1 MNMRNK
7 TCFHRT
13 SFLAVLTLALLLAAC
28 GTSADNLPTAV
39 PTESVA
45 GPTTGAAAGPTTGVT
60 GITTEVAT
68 ATRLPSTDTPTA
80 PPPTNVPEP
89 LPSDTPIPPTASE
102 PGTSRTVPSA
112 TAYGSEILFLR
123 NNTLMAYAVDSGQER
138 MIVSDVQEF
147 AATPNGRT
155 LALVRNNGTTT
166 AIWLVARSGEDL
178 RRMTTDDLQEG
189 NLTWAPDGLTLAYA
203 AASVAPPSLPDWRG
217 WTEWC
222 AAGEVRLLDIP
233 SGAVSTLAP
242 GCDPAFSPDGRRIAF
257 AAPPTRRDPTGDMPP
272 SDNSIRL
279 VNRQGENG
287 WGFADAGTAA
297 AGDDAGL
304 LVYAPAWSPDGM
316 DLAYQRF
323 IGYRALVDITYTEMG
338 GSFAGDTQM
347 LNVGAG
353 WLLPPNFAPDGR
365 RMAVVEHNFSDARG
379 WGGYEQWKMR
389 VLDLNAEEQVALPAG
404 TRTAHAAVLDELPR
418 ATGAAWAPDGS
429 GLVVTLPP
437 GWSADA
443 PLDQPRFEQRE
454 PGNLWRWTPG
464 SAPDTL
470 LVQNVDFASRLIWLP
485 PAPAVEVSPQG
496 YQLVYPANW
505 QLTPTEFEERTAVAP
520 DGISMISAAP
530 WPGDADDLSALSV
543 TTVFPSFVASVNDA
557 GQPLRRP
564 DGSVYRGFS
573 GVTPEGTQV
582 SGAMRIAPAA
592 SGAPIVLLYQTTPE
606 RWLQQRATAQALLAA
621 GGPTE

>member
-1 MNMRNK
+1 MNTHNK

-13 SFLAVLTLALLLAAC
+13 PFLVVLTLALLPAAC
-28 GTSADNLPTAV
+28 GTSPDNTTTSV
-39 PTESVA
+39 PTGAVA
-45 GPTTGAAAGPTTGVT
+45 GPTTGAAD
-60 GITTEVAT
+60 ITLEAAT
-68 ATRLPSTDTPTA
+68 ATRLPPTST
-80 PPPTNVPEP
+80 PEP
-89 LPSDTPIPPTASE
+89 QSTNPPEPQPSDTPIPSPPPE

-123 NNTLMAYAVDSGQER
+123 NNTLMVYAPDSGQER
-138 MIVSDVQEF
+138 MIASDVQEF
-147 AATPNGRT
+147 AATPNGQT
-155 LALVRNNGTTT
+155 LALVRGSGATT

-178 RRMTTDDLQEG
+178 RQITSDDRNASGLA
-189 NLTWAPDGLTLAYA
+189 WSPDGLTLAYA
-203 AASVAPPSLPDWRG
+203 AATVAPPRLPDWMNWTG
-217 WTEWC
+217 WC
-222 AAGEVRLLDIP
+222 VAGEVRLLDIT

-257 AAPPTRRDPTGDMPP
+257 AAPPTRNDPTGNMPP

-287 WGFADAGTAA
+287 WDFAVAGTSAS
-297 AGDDAGL
+297 GEDAGL
-304 LVYAPAWSPDGM
+304 LVYAPAWSPSGM

-323 IGYRALVDITYTEMG
+323 IGYRALVDINYIEMG
-338 GSFAGDTQM
+338 GSFTGDTQM

-353 WLLPPNFAPDGR
+353 WLLSPEFAPDGG
-365 RMAVVEHNFSDARG
+365 RMALVEHNFSDARG
-379 WGGYEQWKMR
+379 WGGYEQWETR
-389 VLDLNAEEQVALPAG
+389 VLNLNAEEQVALPSG
-404 TRTAHAAVLDELPR
+404 TRTAHAAILDELPR

-429 GLVVTLPP
+429 GLVVALPP

-443 PLDQPRFEQRE
+443 PLDQPQFEQTE

-470 LVQNVDFASRLIWLP
+470 LVQNVDFASRLLWLP

-496 YQLVYPANW
+496 YQLVYPADW
-505 QLTPTEFEERTAVAP
+505 QLTTTEFEERTAVAP
-520 DGISMISAAP
+520 DGISMISATP
-530 WPGDADDLSALSV
+530 WPGAADDLSALTV
-543 TTVFPSFVASVNDA
+543 TELFPSFVASVNDA

-582 SGAMRIAPAA
+582 SGAIRIAPTA
-592 SGAPIVLLYQTTPE
+592 SGAPIALLYRTTPE
-606 RWLQQRATAQALLAA
+606 RWLQQRAAAQALLAA